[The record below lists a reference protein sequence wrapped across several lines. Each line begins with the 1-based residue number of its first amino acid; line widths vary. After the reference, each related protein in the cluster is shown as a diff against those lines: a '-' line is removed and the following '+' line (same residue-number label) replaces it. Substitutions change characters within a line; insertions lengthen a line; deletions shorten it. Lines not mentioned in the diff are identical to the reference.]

1 MGAMGIV
8 RSRDVISQTG
18 IAGMGGAG
26 HFDSGHFDSKAL
38 VQLSNWWRA
47 GAGCF
52 ARHLHRSEHFRYVS
66 QQTAKCNEE

>member
-18 IAGMGGAG
+18 IAGMGGA
-26 HFDSGHFDSKAL
+26 GHFDSKAL